1 MTTTIG
7 QDAHAV
13 LLPALDGF
21 TVPASLAS
29 LLASGTRSVIMG
41 ESRAE
46 YVARAMTE
54 KRQATETPQQ
64 FVDFTA
70 RLRALAGTGVL
81 VAVDQEPW
89 GIKRLHRL
97 VPGLPDFGPDTD
109 PAEVERAAHELG
121 LAALRL
127 GVNTFLSPVC
137 DRLTGDN
144 PWLRGRTLDLP
155 PARVGALA
163 AAFVTGVQRAGVTA
177 VTKHFPGFPEVTA
190 DPALDVAH
198 VPEGRWTESALI
210 PFDACVRAGTR
221 AVMMG
226 PAPLAGL
233 DGDEAA
239 LTSSTVVGLLRDRG
253 FDGLIVS
260 DDLDAPATLRGRT
273 VPQTAVAAIRAG
285 VHLLL
290 APEDGHLGD
299 VAEALIE
306 TAEGDTAF
314 AHTLHGAAER
324 VRALADSTGTDG
336 QRHAAQPR

>member
-21 TVPASLAS
+21 TVPDSLAS
-29 LLASGTRSVIMG
+29 LLASGCRSVIMG
-41 ESRAE
+41 ESRTEYTARVMAE
-46 YVARAMTE
+46 E
-54 KRQATETPQQ
+54 RQTTETSQQ
-64 FVDFTA
+64 FIDFTA
-70 RLRALAGTGVL
+70 RLRAIAGASVL

-97 VPGLPDFGPDTD
+97 VPGLPVFGPDTD

-121 LAALRL
+121 RAALRL

-137 DRLTGDN
+137 DRLIGDN

-155 PARVGALA
+155 GARIGELA

-190 DPALDVAH
+190 DPALEVAH

-210 PFDACVRAGTR
+210 PFAACVQAGTQ

-226 PAPLAGL
+226 PAPVAGL
-233 DGDEAA
+233 DGDEPA
-239 LTSSTVVGLLRDRG
+239 LTSPTAVTLLRDLG

-260 DDLDAPATLRGRT
+260 DDLDAPATLRGRSA
-273 VPQTAVAAIRAG
+273 PQTAVAAIRAG

-290 APEDGHLGD
+290 AAEDGHLGD
-299 VAEALIE
+299 VTAALIK

-314 AHTLHGAAER
+314 ARTLHSAAER
-324 VRALADSTGTDG
+324 VRSLAESTGT
-336 QRHAAQPR
+336 